1 MWKATKSTGQEVCLP
16 ARFFASVG
24 LPLLYLGHEVAH
36 GFRRLILHLPG
47 GVGVGT
53 EGEAC
58 VVVAQHTGDRLDVH
72 PVLQGQR
79 SERMPLWHNKD
90 KSENP
95 VFSRADGLS
104 LFFFHKIRPPKW
116 RSGKEGEKAGLHIK
130 DKF

>member
-1 MWKATKSTGQEVCLP
+1 MAFLPGVFGAVGLRLHDLRHKAT
-16 ARFFASVG
+16 
-24 LPLLYLGHEVAH
+24 H

-47 GVGVGT
+47 GVGVGA

-79 SERMPLWHNKD
+79 SECMPLWHNKD

-95 VFSRADGLS
+95 CIATG
-104 LFFFHKIRPPKW
+104 
-116 RSGKEGEKAGLHIK
+116 
-130 DKF
+130 

>member
-1 MWKATKSTGQEVCLP
+1 MVREYRAGSLAFLP
-16 ARFFASVG
+16 GVFASVG
-24 LPLLYLGHEVAH
+24 MPLLYLGHEVAH

-47 GVGVGT
+47 GVGVGA

-58 VVVAQHTGDRLDVH
+58 VIVAQHTGDRLDVH

-95 VFSRADGLS
+95 VFSRDCV
-104 LFFFHKIRPPKW
+104 HR
-116 RSGKEGEKAGLHIK
+116 
-130 DKF
+130 DTM